1 VTAKNIG
8 GLLAPYNPWWKEV
21 RGRWRD
27 DLPDYRRTVV
37 SEALSDIAELPQIIS
52 ITDPRRV
59 GKTTI
64 SLVTSIHW

>member
-1 VTAKNIG
+1 MMYIFG
-8 GLLAPYNPWWKEV
+8 S
-21 RGRWRD
+21 WRD

-37 SEALSDIAELPQIIS
+37 SEVLSDIAELPQIFS

-64 SLVTSIHW
+64 SLMRSIYW